1 MSYAS
6 RCIYSSAQIYY
17 QVHAGIPCMVA
28 PCVRYVGKHQ
38 TGWCA
43 ARCSESFGLVAGGP
57 SHALASFCPAINT
70 TARLAD
76 GAFLLRGVLLR
87 GQPQGLPSPHRRAT
101 TSETPTGDAISRD
114 DVPHVRAPAQNVSG
128 ICFLYM
134 FDFFILYALN
144 FPPCWLE
151 FLRVFT
157 YHSQPR
163 KQSRDASRGLCK
175 HRWYNTFEH
184 GFAHASSQCPDLKYI
199 DLLVQGP
206 GDVLPTV

>member
-1 MSYAS
+1 VQLGA
-6 RCIYSSAQIYY
+6 
-17 QVHAGIPCMVA
+17 
-28 PCVRYVGKHQ
+28 VRAL
-38 TGWCA
+38 GWW
-43 ARCSESFGLVAGGP
+43 
-57 SHALASFCPAINT
+57 
-70 TARLAD
+70 LAD
-76 GAFLLRGVLLR
+76 LHMPWHLSVLRSIRWQDWLTVRFSSEGFSSEASHKVFRAPTGVLQR
-87 GQPQGLPSPHRRAT
+87 
-101 TSETPTGDAISRD
+101 ETPTGDAISRD